1 MEVKQI
7 LPGWTQQKTLYML
20 LLLLCLTGPLL
31 HSFGLI
37 PSLNLLFFNSTR
49 SAPVGIYFSCF
60 DQNIQHGDYVIVFP
74 PEEAKP
80 YLYDRHWT
88 VSSFLLK
95 KVAALS
101 GESYEI
107 RKPWLVMG
115 ENKAYIFETDSDGLP
130 MKAPP
135 NGVYIVPEGKVLLV
149 SFDVPRSFDSR
160 YFGPVDQSLIVRKV
174 VPRITLPLVLESWLA
189 GKN

>member
-1 MEVKQI
+1 MF
-7 LPGWTQQKTLYML
+7 L
-20 LLLLCLTGPLL
+20 LILCLTGPLL
-31 HSFGLI
+31 HSFGMI

-60 DQNIQHGDYVIVFP
+60 NQNINHGDYVILFP
-74 PEEAKP
+74 PQEAKP

-95 KVAALS
+95 KVAALP
-101 GESYEI
+101 GEEYEI

-115 ENKAYIFETDSDGLP
+115 NKEAYIFENDSDGLP
-130 MKAPP
+130 IEAPI
-135 NGVYIVPEGKVLLV
+135 NGFYTVPEGKVLLV

-174 VPRITLPLVLESWLA
+174 IPGIVVPPLLENWLV